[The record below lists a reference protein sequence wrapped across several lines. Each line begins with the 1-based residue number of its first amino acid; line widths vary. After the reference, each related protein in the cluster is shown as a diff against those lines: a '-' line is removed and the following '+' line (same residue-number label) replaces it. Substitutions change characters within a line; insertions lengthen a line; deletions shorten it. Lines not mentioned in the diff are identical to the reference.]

1 MKLGLQASSGC
12 LQAAHRQGMAWHGT
26 AWLRMARRASA
37 GHGTSRHDTA
47 QHGLAWLGM
56 AWHGMAVQADP
67 PNQCVLVKSLVCL
80 LPCPTPCPLA
90 DTCRKGVPFSYAAK
104 GSEYEKAGRLHNQFA
119 WRAL

>member
-1 MKLGLQASSGC
+1 MVACKPPTG
-12 LQAAHRQGMAWHGT
+12 RAWHG
-26 AWLRMARRASA
+26 MAR
-37 GHGTSRHDTA
+37 HGCAWHGVPALGMAHHDMTRHSMA
-47 QHGLAWLGM
+47 WPGLAWHGM